1 MPAAARGPRH
11 VGTPSGVA
19 AARFV
24 VTGVVVVGGTHVQIS
39 SNFGGRVDFSRK
51 GISRAIVSLT
61 RGTTVRLA
69 GTRSRT
75 TGLLG
80 CGDGPEDI
88 GLDEVVPAAGAA
100 HLDHVDREF
109 LLGRSEPD
117 EFVGRSRRPGQRTE
131 LLTENP
137 GHQGELLFAADGA
150 HHIATASVELGSAEQ
165 VRIRVADRRDTRP
178 TGVDLGQQR
187 PTLKGVVH
195 HLSLKSH
202 EDQSTCA
209 PSDGDLRTPASA
221 TSGSRF
227 GPEKLCSTCAD
238 ATAAHHKGA

>member
-1 MPAAARGPRH
+1 MPAAARGSRH
-11 VGTPSGVA
+11 IGTTSGVA
-19 AARFV
+19 TARFV
-24 VTGVVVVGGTHVQIS
+24 VTRVVVVGGTHVQIS
-39 SNFGGRVDFSRK
+39 SNVGGRVDFSRK

-61 RGTTVRLA
+61 RGATVRLA

-80 CGDGPEDI
+80 RGDGPEDV
-88 GLDEVVPAAGAA
+88 GLDEVVPTAGAA
-100 HLDHVDREF
+100 HLDHMDREF

-117 EFVGRSRRPGQRTE
+117 EFVGRSRRTGQRTE

-137 GHQGELLFAADGA
+137 GHQGELLLAADGA
-150 HHIATASVELGSAEQ
+150 HHIAPASVELGGAEQ
-165 VRIRVADRRDTRP
+165 VRICVADRCDTRP

-202 EDQSTCA
+202 ETRVRAPPPTGTCE
-209 PSDGDLRTPASA
+209 PPPLR
-221 TSGSRF
+221 
-227 GPEKLCSTCAD
+227 
-238 ATAAHHKGA
+238 